1 MRRLFWFV
9 VGTLV
14 GVWIVTR
21 LKKRAQALTPQS
33 MQNSVDKLASAVR
46 HFGEEVREGM
56 DQREAELREAL
67 GLDIDESRPRVE
79 HGDR

>member
-1 MRRLFWFV
+1 MRRLFWFI

-46 HFGEEVREGM
+46 QFGDEVREGM

-67 GLDIDESRPRVE
+67 GLDTATTKA
-79 HGDR
+79 DRE

>member
-1 MRRLFWFV
+1 VRRLFWFV

-33 MQNSVDKLASAVR
+33 VQNSVDKLASAVR
-46 HFGEEVREGM
+46 HFGDEVREGM

>member
-1 MRRLFWFV
+1 VRRLFWFV